1 MDYKA
6 IFNVPLMTYFLII
19 ILSIDQLYFNLEKL
33 LTILQLN
40 DIFVQVELGLK
51 ENLLIFPG

>member
-1 MDYKA
+1 
-6 IFNVPLMTYFLII
+6 MTYFLII

-51 ENLLIFPG
+51 ENILIFPG